1 MPYNTK
7 KLKRDAENMI
17 VPQYWNESLD
27 DYEVLQGS
35 DGAFFVQMAGQPPS
49 GDIDGGT
56 FLDADNGL
64 NYDGGE
70 F

>member
-7 KLKRDAENMI
+7 KLKRDVENMI
-17 VPQYWNESLD
+17 VPQYWNAGID
-27 DYEVLQGS
+27 DYEVLEGS
-35 DGAFFVQMAGQPPS
+35 GGAFRMIMVGQSPS

-56 FLDADNGL
+56 FLDSVDGI